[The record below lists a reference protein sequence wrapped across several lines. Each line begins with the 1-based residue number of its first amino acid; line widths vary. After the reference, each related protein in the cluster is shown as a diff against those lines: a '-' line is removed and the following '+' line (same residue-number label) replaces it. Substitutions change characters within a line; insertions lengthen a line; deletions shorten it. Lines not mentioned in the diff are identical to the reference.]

1 MKLSETTLK
10 ILKNFNSLNK
20 SILFYPGQEIKN
32 LSSDKSVYMTAVI
45 EEEIPKKFA
54 ILNIGELLQVLAV
67 IENADIE
74 FKEDHIFISNKT
86 NSVVFKYALS
96 QVVDDVYQR
105 KITLADPTFEID
117 LSSEQIKN
125 LFNMSSCLKINDVKV
140 EPGDDGKLVLY
151 DAKGTHSHTYTINT
165 GVKIDIEPITFNI
178 SVLSILDIDYKV
190 SYYKQKNLVRF
201 AGVDTPVKYHV
212 SSSNIVTS

>member
-1 MKLSETTLK
+1 MKLSDTTLK

-32 LSSDKSVYMTAVI
+32 LSADGSVYMTAVI

-54 ILNIGELLQVLAV
+54 ILNIGELLQVLSV

-74 FKEDHIFISNKT
+74 FKDDHIFISNKT

-96 QVVDDVYQR
+96 QVVTDVYQR

-117 LSSEQIKN
+117 LSTAQVKN
-125 LFNMSSCLKINDVKV
+125 LFNMSACLKINDVKV
-140 EPGDDGKLVLY
+140 EPGDDGKFVLY

-178 SVLSILDIDYKV
+178 STLSILDIDYKV
-190 SYYKQKNLVRF
+190 SYHKQKNLVRF
-201 AGVDTPVKYHV
+201 SGVDTPVKYHV
-212 SSSNIVTS
+212 AANNIVTE